1 MEITFRQINM
11 DDDFELCVASRK
23 DAYFCSFG
31 HYDGFEDFISGY
43 REQIL
48 ERLSTSGWFY
58 IHIFVDGEF
67 AGQLEFRSFS
77 PEPDTGYVHLIYLK
91 PNFRGLGLA
100 PKVQEYIVR
109 TLSQAGCLRAVLSVS
124 RTNTRALT
132 FYKRNGWEFARRN
145 PKHDETDFYQLW
157 VGHTGYVE
165 SGSSRLSGV
174 KR

>member
-43 REQIL
+43 RERVS

-67 AGQLEFRSFS
+67 AGQLEFRSFRRAGHGLCA
-77 PEPDTGYVHLIYLK
+77 PYLSK
-91 PNFRGLGLA
+91 TEFPW
-100 PKVQEYIVR
+100 
-109 TLSQAGCLRAVLSVS
+109 SRAC
-124 RTNTRALT
+124 
-132 FYKRNGWEFARRN
+132 
-145 PKHDETDFYQLW
+145 P
-157 VGHTGYVE
+157 
-165 SGSSRLSGV
+165 
-174 KR
+174 